1 LEYLISQ
8 GAESISVT
16 GGPTLTGQAGGDV
29 NVEDGDGDTPIYT
42 VENVETARFL
52 VDHGAVLDRQNSEGV
67 SVRSNLSWL
76 ACVALTTMAADRPST
91 G

>member
-1 LEYLISQ
+1 
-8 GAESISVT
+8 
-16 GGPTLTGQAGGDV
+16 V

-67 SVRSNLSWL
+67 SVGLIYHS
-76 ACVALTTMAADRPST
+76 P
-91 G
+91 